1 MGSLVN
7 SLFGKGG
14 SGIAGDAIARARELG
29 AQSVF
34 RPYTVTTGSG
44 SSQYLGDGQYQT
56 TLSQPYQNL
65 LGTSLSGASNLFG
78 QLANFDPSRR
88 AQEVFGEQS
97 ALLQPEFQRQAIN
110 LQQGLFGSGRLGLR
124 LAGESQGLGAGSGMV
139 QPDALGLGRA
149 QQQTLA
155 GLATQ
160 ARNQAFGEQ
169 AQLGQLASGMLQSGL
184 NISGLEQQLMAQ
196 GLDAETA
203 RAAAAY
209 ASGQMQLSPYAD
221 AAQIAQQQRG
231 QNADFFGALAG
242 AAATAKA
249 SDVRLKENI
258 NPLDTLSNGINIY
271 TWDWNNIAKV
281 MGVDNHPRVGVIAQ
295 EIAGVIPE
303 AVFEHSNGYLMV
315 DYNHPALQGVH

>member
-78 QLANFDPSRR
+78 QLADFDPSRR

-97 ALLQPEFQRQAIN
+97 ALLQPEFQRQAID

-169 AQLGQLASGMLQSGL
+169 AQLGELAGGLLQSGL
-184 NISGLEQQLMAQ
+184 NISGLERQLMEA
-196 GLDAETA
+196 GLNAEQA
-203 RAAAAY
+203 RAGAAY
-209 ASGQMQLSPYAD
+209 MSGQMQLSPYAN
-221 AAQIAQQQRG
+221 AATIAQQQRG

-242 AAATAKA
+242 AAATA
-249 SDVRLKENI
+249 S
-258 NPLDTLSNGINIY
+258 T
-271 TWDWNNIAKV
+271 
-281 MGVDNHPRVGVIAQ
+281 
-295 EIAGVIPE
+295 AGTVP
-303 AVFEHSNGYLMV
+303 
-315 DYNHPALQGVH
+315 PTT